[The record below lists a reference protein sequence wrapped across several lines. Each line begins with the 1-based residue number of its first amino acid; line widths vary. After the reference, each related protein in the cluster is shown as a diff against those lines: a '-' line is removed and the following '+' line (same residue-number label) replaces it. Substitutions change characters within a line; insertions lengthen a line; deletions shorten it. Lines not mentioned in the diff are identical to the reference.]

1 MAYHVSLIN
10 TNKKD
15 ISSKLI
21 MNKEKFKE
29 FLFKEFN
36 MKEEIN
42 KNGTLEFY
50 YDKDDP
56 SFTIFY
62 TEGIEGEYYINTTD
76 DKHIE
81 KLIAIAEKL
90 NDGTRVRGDEGET
103 YKSLEDVYI
112 HPDDEYLF
120 KNTERGK
127 RYHFFRNP
135 SIRVGFIIGIIV
147 CIIQIIFFNGIYYNY
162 P

>member
-1 MAYHVSLIN
+1 MMAYHVSLVN
-10 TNKKD
+10 TDKKD

-21 MNKEKFKE
+21 MSKEKFRA

-103 YKSLEDVYI
+103 YKSLEDVY
-112 HPDDEYLF
+112 LF
-120 KNTERGK
+120 KNTTKEKGF
-127 RYHFFRNP
+127 YFLRNP
-135 SIRVGFIIGIIV
+135 SIKIGIIIGIII
-147 CIIQIIFFNGIYYNY
+147 CLIQILFFK
-162 P
+162 